1 MPEPH
6 PLKNHLQAWAKAYG
20 GDQFARLGYAADDR
34 LTGAAAVSGDAEAD
48 RIEHIVQRLERVGRW
63 KEARVLRA
71 EFFLPDLPENDR
83 LQRLRRIGLT
93 ISRAGYYIYLNAAC
107 AYVEGALG
115 EQP

>member
-1 MPEPH
+1 MPDPH
-6 PLKNHLQAWAKAYG
+6 PLKQRLQTWAVAYG
-20 GDQFARLGYAADDR
+20 GEQFARFGYSPDDR
-34 LTGAAAVSGDAEAD
+34 LAATHATSGDEEAD
-48 RIEHIVQRLERVGRW
+48 RIEHIVQRLERIGRW

-71 EFFLPDLPENDR
+71 EVFLTDLPEAER
-83 LQRLRRIGLT
+83 LQRLKRIGLT

>member
-1 MPEPH
+1 MPDPH
-6 PLKNHLQAWAKAYG
+6 SLKKLLQAWATAYG
-20 GDQFARLGYAADDR
+20 GEQFARFGYAADDR
-34 LTGAAAVSGDAEAD
+34 LAGAALTTGDAEVD
-48 RIEHIVQRLERVGRW
+48 RIEQIVQRLERVGRW

-83 LQRLRRIGLT
+83 LQRLKRIGLT